1 MNADRLRYRIPAR
14 MAAAV
19 GAYLLYRWALD
30 DRVLPAA
37 FLGVGALLVAW
48 AAIEEVTV
56 PPEGRY
62 GLLVVGSTIL
72 GLGLVGLG
80 IYLTLR

>member
-14 MAAAV
+14 MGAAV

-30 DRVLPAA
+30 ERVVPAA
-37 FLGVGALLVAW
+37 FLGVGALVTAW
-48 AAIEEVTV
+48 AAIEELTV

-62 GLLVVGSTIL
+62 ELLVVGSAVL

-80 IYLTLR
+80 LYLTLR